1 MEKISPK
8 VINLSNIF
16 LTKHEIEILKLGLSF
31 TPTPKHNI
39 SELETDIYHFIRK
52 LRLTYHFRD
61 STYEDK
67 SIVKSES
74 TFTPK
79 NNENQELETI
89 CKNLSETKIN
99 IKRISDNI
107 PNLRDGLNSLMTKI
121 RSNEII
127 IKPADKGSIVVVMSS
142 EYYWTMCQSHLNNEQ
157 YYRCLFE
164 NDPSLIVNEKIIN
177 YANKYRSILTDN
189 EYEYLTNRNYKI
201 SNCYMNPKLHKSKE
215 LNGIIEIKIL
225 YTSILLKIYKL

>member
-1 MEKISPK
+1 M
-8 VINLSNIF
+8 
-16 LTKHEIEILKLGLSF
+16 
-31 TPTPKHNI
+31 
-39 SELETDIYHFIRK
+39 
-52 LRLTYHFRD
+52 
-61 STYEDK
+61 
-67 SIVKSES
+67 
-74 TFTPK
+74 
-79 NNENQELETI
+79 
-89 CKNLSETKIN
+89 SETKIN

-177 YANKYRSILTDN
+177 YANKYHSILTDN
-189 EYEYLTNRNYKI
+189 EYE
-201 SNCYMNPKLHKSKE
+201 
-215 LNGIIEIKIL
+215 
-225 YTSILLKIYKL
+225 